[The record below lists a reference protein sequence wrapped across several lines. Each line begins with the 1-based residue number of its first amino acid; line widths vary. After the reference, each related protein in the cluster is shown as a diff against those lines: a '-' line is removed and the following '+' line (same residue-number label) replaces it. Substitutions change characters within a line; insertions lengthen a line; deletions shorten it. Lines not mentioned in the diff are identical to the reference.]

1 MCFMWRDTCSL
12 VKDYGSLCIWIQ
24 YPHQYNNN
32 NNNNPIYNDEWESI
46 KLKIPSFG

>member
-1 MCFMWRDTCSL
+1 MCFMWRDSL
-12 VKDYGSLCIWIQ
+12 VKDYASLCVWIQ

-32 NNNNPIYNDEWESI
+32 NNNPIYDDEWESI